1 MNDDKVFVGL
11 ILMNV
16 KDGQIGS
23 QKNNYLD
30 KKNREREVWM
40 GKGMHWERDVALEVE
55 NSN

>member
-30 KKNREREVWM
+30 KKNREREV
-40 GKGMHWERDVALEVE
+40 
-55 NSN
+55 